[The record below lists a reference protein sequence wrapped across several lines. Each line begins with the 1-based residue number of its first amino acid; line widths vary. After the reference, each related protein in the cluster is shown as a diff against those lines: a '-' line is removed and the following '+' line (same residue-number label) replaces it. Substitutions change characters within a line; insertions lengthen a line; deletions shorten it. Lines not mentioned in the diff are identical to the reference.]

1 MCETIGFYEIGW
13 RGHTTKRTP
22 PSYETKEEVA
32 VPNLMELEQA
42 KMGIVLMVDDE
53 YEVVENSNSTKGVCY
68 CFDNTAVV
76 RWQPPTLVFRQAV
89 GLSKWIFGTSPL
101 LLQDNTGKC

>member
-1 MCETIGFYEIGW
+1 VCETIGFYEIGW

-42 KMGIVLMVDDE
+42 KMGIVLVVDDDFD
-53 YEVVENSNSTKGVCY
+53 ENIWRKITS
-68 CFDNTAVV
+68 
-76 RWQPPTLVFRQAV
+76 
-89 GLSKWIFGTSPL
+89 IFVARE
-101 LLQDNTGKC
+101 NR